1 MKRTLSKRKTVCLY
15 FTQHPLR
22 TGIKTNA
29 ELGRPMRE
37 IIAEAGISWDA
48 WMVAIAGSFLLG
60 VAKGGIKGF
69 GAIITTMI
77 ALVFGSKA
85 STGIIMPLLIVGD
98 IFAVIYYNRHAQW
111 AYLWKLMPWMVIG
124 VLVGV
129 WYGKDLPEAEFKHGM
144 ALLILSS
151 VILMWFLD
159 RAKNFRVPDNRLFAA
174 IMGGISGFATMVG
187 NLAGPFSE
195 LYFLAIR
202 MPKEMFIGT
211 AAWLFFITNLIKLP
225 FHIWTWKTVNLHS
238 VTIDLVLLPA
248 LLLGLWAG
256 IALVKVVKQN
266 QFRMMIMILT
276 ALGAFFI
283 LFRN

>member
-1 MKRTLSKRKTVCLY
+1 MPEL
-15 FTQHPLR
+15 FTDS
-22 TGIKTNA
+22 
-29 ELGRPMRE
+29 
-37 IIAEAGISWDA
+37 GISLNGWL
-48 WMVAIAGSFLLG
+48 VAVAGSFLLG

-98 IFAVIYYNRHAQW
+98 IFAVLYYNRHAQW
-111 AYLWKLMPWMVIG
+111 AYLWKLMPWMIIG

-129 WYGKDLPEAEFKHGM
+129 WYGKDLPEEQFKSGM
-144 ALLILSS
+144 AILILIS
-151 VILMWFLD
+151 VVLMWFLD
-159 RAKNFRVPDNRLFAA
+159 RVKRIQIPDNRLFAA
-174 IMGGISGFATMVG
+174 IMGLVSGFATMVG

-211 AAWLFFITNLIKLP
+211 AAWLFFITNIIKLP
-225 FHIWTWKTVNLHS
+225 FHIWTWKTINLHS
-238 VTIDLVLLPA
+238 LSIDLVLLPA
-248 LLLGLWAG
+248 LLIGLWAG
-256 IALVKVVKQN
+256 IALVKVVRQS
-266 QFRMMIMILT
+266 QFRLIIMILT

>member
-1 MKRTLSKRKTVCLY
+1 VFIFYSKAVFGRGLKT
-15 FTQHPLR
+15 
-22 TGIKTNA
+22 IA
-29 ELGRPMRE
+29 ELERPMLE
-37 IIAEAGISWDA
+37 NIAEAGISWNA

-111 AYLWKLMPWMVIG
+111 AYLWKLMPWMIIG

-144 ALLILSS
+144 AILILSS

-266 QFRMMIMILT
+266 QFRLMIMILT

>member
-1 MKRTLSKRKTVCLY
+1 ML
-15 FTQHPLR
+15 
-22 TGIKTNA
+22 
-29 ELGRPMRE
+29 E

-48 WMVAIAGSFLLG
+48 WIVAIAGSFLLG

-98 IFAVIYYNRHAQW
+98 VFAVIYYNRHAQW

-129 WYGKDLPEAEFKHGM
+129 WYGKDLPEAEFKQGM
-144 ALLILSS
+144 ALLILVS

-159 RAKNFRVPDNRLFAA
+159 RAKNFRVPDNSLFAA

-256 IALVKVVKQN
+256 IELVKVVKQN
-266 QFRMMIMILT
+266 QFRLMIMILT

>member
-1 MKRTLSKRKTVCLY
+1 MLEV
-15 FTQHPLR
+15 FTQ
-22 TGIKTNA
+22 TD
-29 ELGRPMRE
+29 
-37 IIAEAGISWDA
+37 ISMNEWL
-48 WMVAIAGSFLLG
+48 VAITGSFLLG

-111 AYLWKLMPWMVIG
+111 AYLWKLMPWMMAG

-129 WYGKDLPEAEFKHGM
+129 WYGKDLPEEEFKRGM

-151 VILMWFLD
+151 VVLMWFLD
-159 RAKNFRVPDNRLFAA
+159 RAKTYRVPDNRLFAA

-211 AAWLFFITNLIKLP
+211 AAWLFFITNIFKLP
-225 FHIWTWKTVNLHS
+225 FHIWTWKTINLHS

-248 LLLGLWAG
+248 LLLGLWVG
-256 IALVKVVKQN
+256 IALVKVVRQS
-266 QFRMMIMILT
+266 QFRHIIMFLT
-276 ALGAFFI
+276 ALGVIFIFF
-283 LFRN
+283 RS